1 MTPPRLRWVI
11 FAATVSF
18 LTAVMITS
26 FFKEAE
32 RIDTLSTT
40 LDKRMEE
47 LVAVERD
54 SQALQEKIDYY
65 STPAGIARL
74 AREQFNLVRSGE
86 VIYKIEIISEDREL
100 AVSADEKK
108 LQ

>member
-11 FAATVSF
+11 FAAAISF

-32 RIDTLSTT
+32 RIDSLSTT

-86 VIYKIEIISEDREL
+86 VIYKIEIISADSEL

>member
-11 FAATVSF
+11 FTAAITF
-18 LTAVMITS
+18 LAAVMITS
-26 FFKEAE
+26 FFKEAN
-32 RIDTLSTT
+32 RIETLSTT

-86 VIYKIEIISEDREL
+86 IIYKIERISTDEEL
-100 AVSADEKK
+100 KISMDEK